1 MARLGHRGF
10 RLILLRNQVLKSL
23 METPGNKLLTA
34 RPVNPWHLFFDKADK
49 KEGNFHV
56 ICSACKNTNKLDTTQ
71 RQH

>member
-1 MARLGHRGF
+1 
-10 RLILLRNQVLKSL
+10 

-34 RPVNPWHLFFDKADK
+34 RPVNPEHLFFDKADK
-49 KEGNFHV
+49 KGGNFHV